1 MLKSN
6 VCPDSTHISSELIAM
21 ATPEEEIAVIKQMVD
36 AGAVD
41 GFKVEQ
47 TYAVDGFPLDQ
58 NRKTLERL
66 HEYLA
71 EQGIT

>member
-1 MLKSN
+1 MAKRN
-6 VCPDSTHISSELIAM
+6 VLP
-21 ATPEEEIAVIKQMVD
+21 TPEEEIAVIKQMVD